1 MKVSENLS
9 ITFLIEK
16 PEMSKDGR
24 VPIYARITYKGQR
37 AEISLGARIFP
48 EQWDKLV
55 CRVKGNSPDALLLN
69 SQITQTKAK
78 LERHFFL
85 LTSQYEYVTAEMI
98 RKSYKGR
105 LIEPGKEG
113 NPEEKK
119 TFLQAVDFEIS
130 RLKEKQE
137 KGLRAK
143 STITKWETTR
153 AKLSAFLL
161 YKYKKADIPLEM
173 IRPNFAEDLFHYFT
187 AEDELDS
194 NTAMKYIRNT
204 KQVLTTATG
213 RWIKSNPIRD
223 FRCSYKQPERDVLT
237 IQEIWKVYKKPLIK
251 RMDQVRDVFLFSC
264 FTGLAYKEVYNLTLN
279 DVVTGNDGG
288 RWIKIKRVKTGN
300 PEDVPLLP
308 IPEAIIEKY
317 QHDKR
322 CRESN
327 RLLPVNSNVKY
338 NAYLK
343 ELADLCGISKKL
355 TTHIARH
362 TFATTVTL
370 ENNVPIETVSKMLGH
385 RSIRTTQIYARITKK
400 KISNDMRALRKK
412 LFFGGKLKLEDRE
425 DDSHKVAI

>member
-1 MKVSENLS
+1 
-9 ITFLIEK
+9 
-16 PEMSKDGR
+16 
-24 VPIYARITYKGQR
+24 
-37 AEISLGARIFP
+37 
-48 EQWDKLV
+48 
-55 CRVKGNSPDALLLN
+55 
-69 SQITQTKAK
+69 
-78 LERHFFL
+78 
-85 LTSQYEYVTAEMI
+85 MI
-98 RKSYKGR
+98 RKSYKGK
-105 LIEPGKEG
+105 LIEPGMEG
-113 NPEEKK
+113 DPEEKK

-130 RLKEKQE
+130 RLKEKLE

-143 STITKWETTR
+143 STITKLETTR
-153 AKLSAFLL
+153 AKLAAFLL

-173 IRPNFAEDLFHYFT
+173 IQPNFAEDMFHYFT
-187 AEDELDS
+187 VEGELDS

-264 FTGLAYKEVYNLTLN
+264 FTGLAYKEVYNLTL
-279 DVVTGNDGG
+279 DDIVTGNDGG
-288 RWIKIKRVKTGN
+288 HWIKINRVKTGN

-317 QHDKR
+317 QNDKR

-370 ENNVPIETVSKMLGH
+370 ENDVPIETVSKMLGH

-400 KISNDMRALRKK
+400 KISNDMMALRKK
-412 LFFGGKLKLEDRE
+412 LFFGGKFIFWKGTTTT
-425 DDSHKVAI
+425 DSSYF